1 MVKSATATALKA
13 TTKRV
18 RRSPAEARALIL
30 NAAKKRLKAVG
41 PEGLQV
47 KEIAAIAGVT
57 HSTILHHFGS
67 AEGLRIEL
75 AEHMVEELLD
85 DILQVMDAHEEFV
98 PEDHS
103 ILFKVFGVL
112 SDDGHARLIAWTMLR
127 GANLQTAQDGEAKIK
142 DLFKRIIEGVA
153 AAVQAAAGEMVV
165 NDDVAM
171 RQARFIVYLVATTA
185 VGDGIA
191 GPNLAELIG
200 LTPIEATTEFR
211 DWFADRLI

>member
-1 MVKSATATALKA
+1 MVKSATATAVKA

-18 RRSPAEARALIL
+18 RRSPAQARALIL
-30 NAAKKRLKAVG
+30 DAAKKRLKAVG

-67 AEGLRIEL
+67 AEGLRVAL
-75 AEHMVEELLD
+75 AEHMVEHLLD

-98 PEDHS
+98 PDDHS

-127 GANLQTAQDGEAKIK
+127 GADLQTAGAGEEKLKA
-142 DLFKRIIEGVA
+142 LFARIIEGVA
-153 AAVQAAAGEMVV
+153 AAVQAAAGDMVV
-165 NDDVAM
+165 NGDVATK
-171 RQARFIVYLVATTA
+171 QARFIAYLVATTA

-200 LTPIEATTEFR
+200 LSPEEATSEFR

>member
-1 MVKSATATALKA
+1 MVKSAAATATKA
-13 TTKRV
+13 APKRV
-18 RRSPAEARALIL
+18 RRSPAQARALIL
-30 NAAKKRLKAVG
+30 DAAKKRLKAVG

-75 AEHMVEELLD
+75 AEHMVEALLD

-103 ILFKVFGVL
+103 ILFKVFAVL

-127 GANLQTAQDGEAKIK
+127 GADLQTAEAGEERLKA
-142 DLFKRIIEGVA
+142 LFIRIIEGVA
-153 AAVQAAAGEMVV
+153 AAVQAAAGDMVV

-171 RQARFIVYLVATTA
+171 KQARFIVYLVATTA

-191 GPNLAELIG
+191 GPNLANLIG
-200 LTPIEATTEFR
+200 LSHAEATTEFR